1 MIVMTHNLVSELDSK
16 TCQQAPFH
24 DYLDILLLSF
34 IFSSVRQGFSVFS
47 FKGSDNTLFESSG
60 V

>member
-34 IFSSVRQGFSVFS
+34 IFSSLQQEPNVCIV
-47 FKGSDNTLFESSG
+47 
-60 V
+60 